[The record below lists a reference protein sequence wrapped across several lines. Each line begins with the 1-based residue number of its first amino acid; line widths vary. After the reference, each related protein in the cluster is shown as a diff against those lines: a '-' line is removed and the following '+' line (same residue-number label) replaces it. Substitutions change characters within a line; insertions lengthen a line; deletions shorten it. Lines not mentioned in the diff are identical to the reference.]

1 MHAQFNV
8 EMKANIKS
16 VLLSTCLLA
25 LFGGMSCSGPGRG
38 IASQDG
44 DCIPPQD
51 MANLK
56 LIMAAIE
63 GDTLKMS
70 AMIKAGANVNTSD
83 DTFGTPLVSAV
94 YSGNVD
100 ALKLLLNKGANANA
114 TDVEGCSGLIV
125 AALLNRQEVVRLLVS
140 RGADV
145 NASCYPMANGKRLG
159 KLTVLRAA
167 KDNEATVKFLTDAGA
182 KE

>member
-1 MHAQFNV
+1 
-8 EMKANIKS
+8 MKANIRS
-16 VLLSTCLLA
+16 LLLSTCLIA
-25 LFGGMSCSGPGRG
+25 LFGVMSCGGFRRG

-70 AMIKAGANVNTSD
+70 EMIKAGANVNTSD
-83 DTFGTPLVSAV
+83 DTFGTPLVSTV

-100 ALKLLLNKGANANA
+100 ALKLLLDKGANANA
-114 TDVEGCSGLIV
+114 TDVGGCSGL

-145 NASCYPMANGKRLG
+145 NASCYPLANGKRLG